1 MSEMPTGSGKGPEVS
16 DVPAA
21 ISSSAVTEP
30 SRELVLRVR
39 NIGVSYWMRHS
50 FIRRRRF
57 WALKDVSF
65 DLYRGDSLGVIGKN
79 GVGKS
84 TLLRLLAGVMSPDH
98 GEIINYG
105 VTVSLLSLNLGFV
118 PYLSGR
124 ENIILSGMF
133 QGIPKQELRERMNA
147 IIRFAEL
154 EEFIDEPVATYSSGM
169 TARLGFSIALNTQPD
184 VLLVDEILGVGDAD
198 FQEKSKAIMKDRIRS
213 QDTTIVFVSHNAN
226 LIRELC
232 NRAVWIEDRVVQIE
246 GDTGLVLDAY
256 TRFLKTGEKIIS
268 ASA

>member
-1 MSEMPTGSGKGPEVS
+1 MSDGSPHGVNGEK
-16 DVPAA
+16 VPIVAGDA
-21 ISSSAVTEP
+21 PGAGVASAP
-30 SRELVLRVR
+30 ELVLRVR
-39 NIGVSYWMRHS
+39 NVGVSYWMRHS

-57 WALKDVSF
+57 WALRDVSF
-65 DLYRGDSLGVIGKN
+65 DLFRGDSLGVIGKN

-98 GEIINYG
+98 GTIINYG

-133 QGIPKQELRERMNA
+133 QGIPKRELRERMDA

-198 FQEKSKAIMKDRIRS
+198 FQEKSKAIMKERIRS

-246 GDTGLVLDAY
+246 GDTGAVLDAY
-256 TRFLKTGEKIIS
+256 TRFLKTGKKLVT
-268 ASA
+268 AST

>member
-1 MSEMPTGSGKGPEVS
+1 MNDPSRNGSAPVHGTLHQAGSPAFETVS
-16 DVPAA
+16 G
-21 ISSSAVTEP
+21 
-30 SRELVLRVR
+30 RELVLRVR
-39 NIGVSYWMRHS
+39 NVGVSYWMRQS

-98 GEIINYG
+98 GEIINYR

-133 QGIPKQELRERMNA
+133 QGIPKRELRERMDA

-154 EEFIDEPVATYSSGM
+154 EEFIDEPVAAYSSGM

-198 FQEKSKAIMKDRIRS
+198 FQEKSKAIMKERIRS

-246 GDTGLVLDAY
+246 GDTSVVLDAY
-256 TRFLKTGEKIIS
+256 ARFLKTGEKIVS
-268 ASA
+268 APA